1 MPIFSALAD
10 PRRRHILGLLRD
22 GERPVG
28 ALVEALGVSQPTV
41 SQHLKVLRDVGLV
54 SVRADANRRLYR
66 LQPEPLVELDEWLA
80 PYRRLW
86 ADRLDALEA
95 HLDTLSGGTPR

>member
-1 MPIFSALAD
+1 MTIYAALAE
-10 PRRRHILGLLRD
+10 PRRRQLLDLLRD

-28 ALVEALGVSQPTV
+28 ALVDALGVAQPTV
-41 SQHLKVLRDVGLV
+41 SQHLKVLRDAGLV
-54 SVRADANRRLYR
+54 TVRADANRRLYR
-66 LQPEPLVELDEWLA
+66 LRAEPLAELDAWLA

-95 HLDTLSGGTPR
+95 HLDELAGSEGT